1 MELKHPI
8 FILIGILSILC
19 ISVVYLIKKRKRKEY
34 AGGIKVAS
42 AVYLK
47 EDSYYKRKKRIY
59 RLYRGM
65 LLLSICTAIMAAFM
79 LLARP
84 HRVKKITD
92 ERYCRDIILCLDVST
107 SVDYL
112 NKNLV
117 EQLKNTVENLKGER
131 FGIIIFNTSPV
142 LVSPLTDD
150 YEYIIEQLDNI
161 EKGLKNRI
169 DAGKSGDFQED
180 YLYWDQYISSGTLV
194 GNEER
199 GSSLV
204 GDGLA
209 SSVFHFSMDE
219 KDRPRIVIFATDND
233 VYGEQIVA
241 LPEAAELCK
250 KRNVVVYGV
259 GTKEMYETDLQEM
272 KLAVEATGGQFYLEE
287 ESGTFKKIVEN
298 IEAKSEGLVKGNTF
312 VTEVDYPRIPFIL
325 LVISCTIMYVVSK
338 KLRL

>member
-1 MELKHPI
+1 MELKYPI
-8 FILIGILSILC
+8 FIAAGILIIVCFLL
-19 ISVVYLIKKRKRKEY
+19 VYLLKNKKKKEY
-34 AGGIKVAS
+34 TGGIKVANTF
-42 AVYLK
+42 YLK
-47 EDSYYKRKKRIY
+47 DDTYYKRKKR
-59 RLYRGM
+59 LYKLYMGM
-65 LLLSICTAIMAAFM
+65 LLVSICTAVIAASV

-84 HRVKKITD
+84 QKVEKITD

-112 NKNLV
+112 NMNLV

-169 DAGKSGDFQED
+169 DAGKSGDFPED

-298 IEAKSEGLVKGNTF
+298 IEAKSEGLVKGNSF
-312 VTEVDYPRIPFIL
+312 VREVNYPEQPFIL
-325 LVISCTIMYVVSK
+325 LLVSCLLMYVVSK

>member
-1 MELKHPI
+1 MELKYPI
-8 FILIGILSILC
+8 FIAAGVFTIVCFLFIYLLKKKKKQDY
-19 ISVVYLIKKRKRKEY
+19 IS
-34 AGGIKVAS
+34 GIKVANTF
-42 AVYLK
+42 YLN
-47 EDSYYKRKKRIY
+47 EDTYYKRKKR
-59 RLYRGM
+59 LYKLYMGM
-65 LLLSICTAIMAAFM
+65 LMVSICTAIMSASV

-84 HRVKKITD
+84 QKVEKITD

-161 EKGLKNRI
+161 EKGLKTRI
-169 DAGKSGDFQED
+169 DVEKSGKFPDD

-209 SSVFHFSMDE
+209 SSVFHFSVDE

-233 VYGEQIVA
+233 VYGEQIVT
-241 LPEAAELCK
+241 LPEAAKLCK
-250 KRNVVVYGV
+250 EKNVVVYGV
-259 GTKEMYETDLQEM
+259 GTKEMYETDLEEM
-272 KLAVEATGGQFYLEE
+272 KLAVEATGGAFYLEE

-312 VTEVDYPRIPFIL
+312 VREVDYPGVPFIIL
-325 LVISCTIMYVVSK
+325 SISCLFMYVVSK